1 MKLSIAKIFGM
12 VFALTAFASYAS
24 ERSSGPPGA
33 EQTIQRL
40 PDWMKPLYGHGLLA
54 TVDSGGEVASVI
66 ASRIVNDEL
75 LAKLKTLPKLR
86 ELHIEV
92 TKDITPAGLAL
103 LAEIRTLEKLSL
115 YQVNAEG
122 AGLGDVAIRS
132 AAGLPALR
140 DLSVNECGT
149 TDAGAKLLERL
160 PQLTALSLRQEGR
173 LTDEA
178 LNSIGKLPRLK
189 SLLLASYVATERLGR
204 MRFSADGIRH
214 LSGLTNVE
222 TLSLVGQD
230 VPADA
235 LNWPHLTS
243 LALGSPSVDDAAA
256 ARIGTLHELRQLEL
270 SYCGIGDKGMQY
282 IAALPELLR
291 LNISSGFITDAGI
304 ETLRSHARL
313 ESVSLRASHVSDDS
327 LRHLA
332 GISTL
337 TRLTLYGSG
346 QPGLSPGRNFTLEGL
361 LALKALPRLETLHLH
376 NLYLP
381 GGGYTRLNELT
392 QLRAL
397 SLLMCNIKDEEF
409 DALKE
414 AMPKTAVT
422 SSGGGMGRSGFQ
434 MSPRNRSNATNFLVT
449 PQR

>member
-1 MKLSIAKIFGM
+1 MKLSFAKIFGV
-12 VFALTAFASYAS
+12 VFALTAFGSYALDL
-24 ERSSGPPGA
+24 SSLPPGA

-40 PDWMKPLYGHGLLA
+40 PDWLKPLYGHGLLA
-54 TVDSGGEVASVI
+54 TVDSGGEVASII

-103 LAEIRTLEKLSL
+103 LAEILTLEKLSL

-122 AGLGDVAIRS
+122 AALGDVAIRS

-140 DLSVNECGT
+140 DLSVDECGT
-149 TDAGAKLLERL
+149 TDEGAKLLERL
-160 PQLTALSLRQEGR
+160 PQLTALSLRGEGR

-178 LNSIGKLPRLK
+178 LNSIGKLPHLK
-189 SLLLASYVATERLGR
+189 SLRLASYLATERLGR

-214 LSGLTNVE
+214 LSGLTNLE

-235 LNWPHLTS
+235 LNWPHLAS
-243 LALGSPSVDDAAA
+243 LALGSPSVDDAVA

-282 IAALPELLR
+282 IAALPDLR
-291 LNISSGFITDAGI
+291 RLSISSGVITDEGI
-304 ETLRSHARL
+304 RTLRSDARL
-313 ESVSLRASHVSDDS
+313 EFVSLRASHVSDHS
-327 LRHLA
+327 LRYLA

-337 TRLTLYGSG
+337 TRLDLYGSG
-346 QPGLSPGRNFTLEGL
+346 QGGPSPGRNFTLEGL
-361 LALKALPRLETLHLH
+361 LALKALPRLETLYL
-376 NLYLP
+376 NNFFLP
-381 GGGYTRLNELT
+381 GGGYTRLKKLT

-397 SLLMCNIKDEEF
+397 SLLMCNIRDEEC
-409 DALKE
+409 DALE
-414 AMPKTAVT
+414 QAMPKTRVT
-422 SSGGGMGRSGFQ
+422 SSGGSGLSFRR
-434 MSPRNRSNATNFLVT
+434 SPRNRSISTNFLAT